1 MQSLSFLLTSMKYLP
16 DFSKILTVEFE
27 LSSNINVSALLCK
40 FSILVI
46 DLALA
51 SIHARMQKLEF
62 DIFTRTFLSLKPKK
76 FFNLTT
82 AFSCFAA
89 ALQLWFICCSKLSS
103 LFTSTLRDFTWD
115 ATLISLEL
123 ILKILFVLSCF
134 LLLYYWPKFLS
145 GLQSSYLNKPIQGN
159 FAFKF

>member
-89 ALQLWFICCSKLSS
+89 ALQL
-103 LFTSTLRDFTWD
+103 
-115 ATLISLEL
+115 
-123 ILKILFVLSCF
+123 
-134 LLLYYWPKFLS
+134 
-145 GLQSSYLNKPIQGN
+145 
-159 FAFKF
+159 